1 MSSKTRLSPDLWLD
15 AGLTAL
21 AAEGPGAIAAEPLA
35 RRLGTTKG
43 SFYWHFKDVP
53 AFHHALLRHWQSE
66 GLAAVVEV
74 LQSQAGPDQALRDF
88 GRGILGDPVETALR
102 SWALSFAP
110 AKAALQE
117 VDAER
122 LACIT
127 RLLTRLDLPNPD
139 FAHALMGALIGLGQ
153 MQVNDP
159 KRAYDTLIDTVLAL
173 R

>member
-1 MSSKTRLSPDLWLD
+1 MRLTPDHWLD
-15 AGLTAL
+15 AGFDAL
-21 AAEGPGAIAAEPLA
+21 VAKGAHALAAEPLA
-35 RRLGTTKG
+35 RQIGSTKG

-53 AFHHALLRHWQSE
+53 AFHAAVLRHWQADA
-66 GLAAVVEV
+66 LAAVVEV